1 MEAVKEGYY
10 LGAGSP
16 AHPDGDSAKSDTG
29 IVQGHAYSVLKAIEV
44 DGIKLVQIRNPWGRG
59 EWTGDWSDDSDLW
72 TTRMRNV
79 LNWNLIEDDGIFW
92 MEFGDFLSEFDEIY
106 IGRNLTESKGWK
118 NISVIDAWKGK
129 YAGGLPSKQNKGAK
143 MTEAPQFAITINKP
157 GKGFLVM
164 RLKEKKNTAEA
175 V

>member
-1 MEAVKEGYY
+1 MKV
-10 LGAGSP
+10 
-16 AHPDGDSAKSDTG
+16 
-29 IVQGHAYSVLKAIEV
+29 VEV
-44 DGIKLVQIRNPWGRG
+44 DGIKLVQLRNPWGRG

-92 MEFGDFLSEFDEIY
+92 MEFGDFLSEYDEIY

-129 YAGGLPSKQNKGAK
+129 YAGGLPSKENRGAK

-164 RLKEKKNTAEA
+164 RLKEKTNTAES